1 MIPVDD
7 KRMTPGVDGESN
19 QRAATSLAA
28 SDLVFGDIDS
38 LFRAVRERIAL
49 TTSDAFAAQ
58 CVTNGDD
65 PAVQIRATVLECV
78 GELDQ
83 LHATMTY
90 EVGRRRLLERTVD
103 DLQNALATV
112 QADLTGTRAAEREAN
127 HRALHDSLTLLPN
140 AELFR
145 SKVDNALAQARE
157 RQLPLALV
165 FLDLD
170 GFKAINDSHGHATG
184 DAVLRIVSVRL
195 AGGIRG
201 EDLVSRIAGDEFACL
216 LAGVSNREHL
226 SRLVCKIFDTVASP
240 LQIGQ
245 LNLSVR
251 PSIGVAMWPADG
263 TTSDALMRNADA
275 AMYRAKR
282 QKCGYVFYDQPGD
295 ENDDERDGSRMSSIF
310 DRMALTEGADDR
322 RT

>member
-1 MIPVDD
+1 MIAFDD
-7 KRMTPGVDGESN
+7 KRATPRFDGESN
-19 QRAATSLAA
+19 HRAATSSEA
-28 SDLVFGDIDS
+28 SDLVFGDIDT
-38 LFRAVRERIAL
+38 LFHAVRERITL
-49 TTSDAFAAQ
+49 TTGDAFATQ

-65 PAVQIRATVLECV
+65 PAVRIRATVLECV
-78 GELDQ
+78 AELDQ

-103 DLQNALATV
+103 DLQNVLAIV

-127 HRALHDSLTLLPN
+127 RRALHDSLTLLPN

-145 SKVDNALAQARE
+145 SKVDAALARASK
-157 RQLPLALV
+157 RQQPIALV

-170 GFKAINDSHGHATG
+170 GFKTINDIHGHATG

-201 EDLVSRIAGDEFACL
+201 EDLVSRIGGDEFACL
-216 LAGVSNREHL
+216 LAGLSNREHL

-240 LQIGQ
+240 LKIGQ
-245 LNLSVR
+245 LELSVR
-251 PSIGVAMWPADG
+251 PSIGVVMFPADG
-263 TTSDALMRNADA
+263 ATSEALMRNADA

-282 QKCGYVFYDQPGD
+282 QKCGYVFYDRRVD
-295 ENDDERDGSRMSSIF
+295 EHEDDSDGGRMSSIF
-310 DRMALTEGADDR
+310 DRMALPEGADDR
-322 RT
+322 PA